1 MKPGLYVGPEEYVE
15 GVVGTAQDAIPSK
28 RPADNAA
35 LSFVL
40 LGFAGVPIFSKIM
53 QVDAG
58 VSEMLSVDM
67 LGAMVLLVLASLCWL
82 CE

>member
-1 MKPGLYVGPEEYVE
+1 MKPDFNVGPEEYVV
-15 GVVGTAQDAIPSK
+15 GVVGAAQDAIPSN

-35 LSFVL
+35 LPFVL

-58 VSEMLSVDM
+58 VGEMLSVDM
-67 LGAMVLLVLASLCWL
+67 LGAMGLLVLASLCWL